1 MKLIHLSKK
10 YLIYHLKLKKN
21 MRKII
26 DAYVQNQGAKTE
38 SNIFWAE
45 YRMNQNKLEFGLTKD
60 TFSLILLLIFLFNT

>member
-1 MKLIHLSKK
+1 
-10 YLIYHLKLKKN
+10 

-45 YRMNQNKLEFGLTKD
+45 YRLNQNKLEFGLAKD